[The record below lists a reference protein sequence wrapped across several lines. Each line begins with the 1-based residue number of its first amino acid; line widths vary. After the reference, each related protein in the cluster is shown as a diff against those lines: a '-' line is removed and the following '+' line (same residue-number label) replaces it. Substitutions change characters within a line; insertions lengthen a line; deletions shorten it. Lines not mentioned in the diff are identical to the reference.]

1 MSSTN
6 GTTPPETEETPQAAA
21 SQAPGI
27 EIPEEFVLAK
37 EQLKKI
43 VLFLSRPEVI
53 RGVKATEENALE
65 IVQVIFNE
73 LLAEQKRSK
82 VFQAALKAT
91 L

>member
-1 MSSTN
+1 MV
-6 GTTPPETEETPQAAA
+6 
-21 SQAPGI
+21 

-65 IVQVIFNE
+65 IVQAIFNE

-82 VFQAALKAT
+82 VFQAALKADPVRKAT
-91 L
+91 RALRRYHSDR